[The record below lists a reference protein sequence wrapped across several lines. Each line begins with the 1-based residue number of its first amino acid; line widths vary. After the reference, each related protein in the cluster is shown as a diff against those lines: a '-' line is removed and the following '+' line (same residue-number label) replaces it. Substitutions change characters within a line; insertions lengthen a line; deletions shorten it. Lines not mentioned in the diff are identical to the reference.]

1 MDIIAQL
8 IFLLATAAFLIWIF
22 VLVPVKLAKARG
34 RSSSLWV
41 FISIL
46 ISPLVVILLLWYLG
60 DAKPNPSS

>member
-1 MDIIAQL
+1 MDTIAQL